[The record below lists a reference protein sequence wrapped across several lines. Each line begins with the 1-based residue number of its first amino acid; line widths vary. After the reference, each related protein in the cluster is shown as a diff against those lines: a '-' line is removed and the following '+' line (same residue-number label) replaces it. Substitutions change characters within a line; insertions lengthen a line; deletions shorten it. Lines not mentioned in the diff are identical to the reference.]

1 MQDDKLRPAL
11 VRVLEA
17 HQGLSEQEAQAL
29 REANYLAVPPQPVA
43 PQPVAPQPVAPQAPV
58 MMPAVPQQPII
69 IQQQPMVMQQAAPPA
84 AVPGVGA
91 LPMFMPAAPA
101 TSPNTTTDQI
111 PALGEAPPALGA
123 LFVTERTQRG
133 FEHDLLPEMERLLAS
148 GRSRQQ
154 VATEILAMIDVA
166 FRQKDLLYNI
176 LIRHQSTFE
185 SDAVY
190 RESLE
195 RLVQAWVA
203 DAVESGG

>member
-1 MQDDKLRPAL
+1 
-11 VRVLEA
+11 
-17 HQGLSEQEAQAL
+17 
-29 REANYLAVPPQPVA
+29 
-43 PQPVAPQPVAPQAPV
+43 V
-58 MMPAVPQQPII
+58 MMPTVPQQPII
-69 IQQQPMVMQQAAPPA
+69 IQQQPMVMQQATPPM
-84 AVPGVGA
+84 AVPGVGS
-91 LPMFMPAAPA
+91 LPMFMPAPPA
-101 TSPNTTTDQI
+101 MSPNVTTDQI
-111 PALGEAPPALGA
+111 PAPGEASPALGA

-133 FEHDLLPEMERLLAS
+133 FEHDLLPEMERLLVS
-148 GRSRQQ
+148 GRARPQ